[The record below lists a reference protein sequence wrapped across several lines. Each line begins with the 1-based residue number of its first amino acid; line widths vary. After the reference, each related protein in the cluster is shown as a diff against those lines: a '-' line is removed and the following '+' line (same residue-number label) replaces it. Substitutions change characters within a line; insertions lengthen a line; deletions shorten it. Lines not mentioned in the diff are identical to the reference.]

1 MNYDDR
7 LRRKKKAK
15 LSSAYFTQEYLGYT
29 LAPFQKELHNLI
41 SKYPKVLSTV
51 ARNTGKTDV
60 IITPIILHTHLFNP
74 NKSSLLTSQ
83 SNDLIKK
90 TVNLIDS
97 EIENNILLNED
108 FNTELTD
115 YKKTN
120 NDLLFNAK
128 GLSSKQ
134 YTVEA
139 RSINSSLT
147 GNHYDYLFMDD
158 IEDDKSV
165 LTAYSRQKTKDFFNT
180 TISPL
185 MNPNSK
191 YLACGT
197 FKALNDIYND
207 WIKTKLWYHYQAPL
221 ISKIP
226 EKYEIIYDKNGVAVD
241 VQNIKGDYK
250 LLFPRRWG
258 IKEILLKIAE
268 IGHTA
273 FEREYQNNLEALKNT
288 TLKLDWI
295 KQCAITKEVAED
307 KGVELIP
314 PLNNLELYQGVDI
327 AIGEKQ
333 QNDYFV
339 VETIGVQ
346 RTPTFKIYVLDWYR
360 DKINFPTQIN
370 MMKALS
376 KSSLTPI
383 WKGKPWNILLTKI
396 ESNAYQLALS
406 QQLIN
411 TTSMNIK
418 PEPSTE
424 NKEAS
429 IIANSVK
436 FQNGLIYLPIDHPL
450 YKEFTREYSDFP
462 KGAHDDML
470 DANKIVTSSIINVT
484 TKNIIKAGNKIRRRV

>member
-29 LAPFQKELHNLI
+29 LAPFQKELHDLI

-90 TVNLIDS
+90 TINLIDS
-97 EIENNILLNED
+97 EIENNTLLNED
-108 FNTELTD
+108 FNTELDD
-115 YKKTN
+115 YKRTN

-128 GLSSKQ
+128 KLSSKQ

-158 IEDDKSV
+158 LEDDKSV
-165 LTAYSRQKTKDFFNT
+165 LTPYSRQKTKDFFNT

-185 MNPNSK
+185 MNPEAK

-226 EKYEIIYDKNGVAVD
+226 KHYDIVYDENGVAID
-241 VQNIKGDYK
+241 VENIQGKYE

-258 IKEILLKIAE
+258 IKNILLKISE
-268 IGHTA
+268 IGRVA
-273 FEREYQNNLEALKNT
+273 FEREYQNNLKALKGT
-288 TLKLDWI
+288 TLKLEWI
-295 KQCAITKEVAED
+295 RQCAITKEASEEY
-307 KGVELIP
+307 GVELIP
-314 PLNNLELYQGVDI
+314 PINNLEIYQGVDL
-327 AIGEKQ
+327 AIGEKE

-346 RTPTFKIYVLDWYR
+346 RTPEFKIYVLDWHR
-360 DKINFPTQIN
+360 DKIDFPTQIN
-370 MMKALS
+370 IMKSLS
-376 KSSLTPI
+376 KSSLNPI
-383 WKGKPWNILLTKI
+383 WLGQIWNILITKI

-406 QQLIN
+406 QQLIQ
-411 TTSMNIK
+411 TTDMNIK
-418 PEPSTE
+418 PETSTQ

-436 FQNGLIYLPIDHPL
+436 FQNGQIYLPVDHPE
-450 YKEFTREYSDFP
+450 YDNFIREYSDFP

-470 DANKIVTSSIINVT
+470 DAHKIATSTIINVT
-484 TKNIIKAGNKIRRRV
+484 TKNITKAGKRIRRRK